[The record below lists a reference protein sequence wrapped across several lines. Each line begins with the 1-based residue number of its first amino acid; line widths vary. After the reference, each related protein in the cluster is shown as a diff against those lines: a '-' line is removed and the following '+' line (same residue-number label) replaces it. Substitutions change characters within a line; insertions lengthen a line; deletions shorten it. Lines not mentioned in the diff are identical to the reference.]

1 MITKISLSLR
11 SGERGV
17 LLLML
22 LLSCSCPKSTEPEAP
37 KEDEHGHEEDGHEEL
52 PKSLRLTAEEAER
65 AGIRTEP
72 VKRLALSSTVVLT
85 GEVVAQ
91 PDRSAKLSASTPG
104 RLESVSFNEGS
115 IVKRG
120 DVMAVIRVPDV
131 GRLRGAYAAAAARAK
146 AARSNA
152 ERFTALKN
160 SGLGADQALLNA
172 EADARAQEA
181 EARALGEQLAA
192 LGVNADSGS
201 GFLVSLRAPLSGVVV
216 MRDAVLGQP
225 IGADHVLA
233 SIVDL
238 SEVWFLGRVFEK
250 DLEKLRVGARADVQ
264 LNAFP
269 GSHFKG
275 TVDYVS
281 QQIDP
286 TARTL
291 TARVR
296 VVNDGGQLRLGLF
309 GRASIELSDVST
321 VAPQLVV
328 PRDSIVEVGAGPAV
342 FIKAPDGDFVL
353 HEVKLGESAMGDV
366 QVLSGVSEGEQ
377 VVVSGVFTLKSLLLK
392 STLSEDE

>member
-1 MITKISLSLR
+1 MSPSPR
-11 SGERGV
+11 SV
-17 LLLML
+17 WLVCSLLLVA
-22 LLSCSCPKSTEPEAP
+22 CPKTSEPEAP
-37 KEDEHGHEEDGHEEL
+37 REEEHGHEDGHEEL
-52 PKSLRLTAEEAER
+52 PKSLRLSAEEVTK
-65 AGIRTEP
+65 AGLRTAP
-72 VKRLALSSTVVLT
+72 VKRVALSSTVVLT

-91 PDRSAKLSASTPG
+91 PDRTAKLSASTPG

-115 IVKRG
+115 VVKRG
-120 DVMAVIRVPDV
+120 DVMAVVRVPDV
-131 GRLRGAYAAAAARAK
+131 GRLRGAFAAASARAK

-160 SGLGADQALLNA
+160 SGLGADQALVNA
-172 EADARAQEA
+172 ESDARAQEA

-216 MRDAVLGQP
+216 QRDAVVGQP

-250 DLEKLRVGARADVQ
+250 DLAKLRAGARADVQ

-269 GSHFKG
+269 DAHFKG

-296 VVNDGGQLRLGLF
+296 VANEGGQLRLGLF
-309 GRASIELSDVST
+309 GRAHIELGDVT
-321 VAPQLVV
+321 ATAPQLVV
-328 PRDSIVEVGAGPAV
+328 PRDSIVDVGAGPAV
-342 FIKAPDGDFVL
+342 FIKAADGDFVL
-353 HEVKLGESAMGDV
+353 HQVRLGESAMDDV
-366 QVLSGVSEGEQ
+366 QVLSGVSEGEE